1 MKIFLDSANVDKIRK
16 AASMGLCDGVTTNP
30 TIIMKEGRDH
40 KTVIGEI
47 SSIIDGPVSVEGV
60 GRTAEELVKDAR
72 EFVKWGKNIV
82 AKIPMTQEGLKAVRI
97 LSKEGIKTNVTL
109 VFSPTQGM
117 LAAKAGA
124 SYISPFVGRLDD
136 ISEDGMALIADLV
149 EILNNYDYKT
159 EIIVAS
165 VRHPRHVVESAMLG
179 AHIATLPPDVFDKL
193 FSHPLTDNGIKRFE
207 EDYAK
212 TAEQF
217 LQTGKAKDLPVDKKA
232 QQKQ

>member
-1 MKIFLDSANVDKIRK
+1 MKIFLDSANVEKIKK
-16 AASMGLCDGVTTNP
+16 AASMGLVDGVTTNP

-40 KTVIGEI
+40 KAVIKEI

-60 GRTAEELVKDAR
+60 GSTAEQLVKDAR

-109 VFSPTQGM
+109 VFSASQGL

-136 ISEDGMALIADLV
+136 ISEDGMELIADLTQ
-149 EILNNYDYKT
+149 ILANYDCET

-165 VRHPRHVVESAMLG
+165 VRHPLHVVQAAKLG

-193 FSHPLTDNGIKRFE
+193 FSHPLTDKGIRQFE
-207 EDYAK
+207 EDY
-212 TAEQF
+212 
-217 LQTGKAKDLPVDKKA
+217 KKA
-232 QQKQ
+232 QAQAKK